1 MIIYDKQLLAL
12 GQKYIKMKLYV
23 QMLVNTECETH
34 PFIPNLQGFFQGLYC
49 CWLSRGSDKARFSD
63 SGVLSA

>member
-34 PFIPNLQGFFQGLYC
+34 PFIPNLQGFFGFVL
-49 CWLSRGSDKARFSD
+49 LLAFSRK
-63 SGVLSA
+63 